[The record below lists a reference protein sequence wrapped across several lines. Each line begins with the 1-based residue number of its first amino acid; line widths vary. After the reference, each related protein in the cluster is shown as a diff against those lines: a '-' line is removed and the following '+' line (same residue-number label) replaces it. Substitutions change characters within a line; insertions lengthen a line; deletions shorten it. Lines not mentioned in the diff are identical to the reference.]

1 MFLIGIVGIIMLIW
15 FAFVGL
21 VRLIPWLIL
30 AVIVTSIISLVLDHF
45 VWVAIIVGAF
55 IFFYIVG
62 SREEK
67 KEQKSATIDGD
78 FEEVKK

>member
-1 MFLIGIVGIIMLIW
+1 MFLIGIVGMIMLIW

-30 AVIVTSIISLVLDHF
+30 AVIVTSIISLFLDHF
-45 VWVAIIVGAF
+45 VWVAIIVGAL

-78 FEEVKK
+78 FKEIKK

>member
-30 AVIVTSIISLVLDHF
+30 AVIVTSIISLFLDHF
-45 VWVAIIVGAF
+45 VWVAIVIGTL

-78 FEEVKK
+78 FEEIKK

>member
-30 AVIVTSIISLVLDHF
+30 AVIVTSIISLFLDYF
-45 VWVAIIVGAF
+45 VWVAIVIGAL

-62 SREEK
+62 SQEEK
-67 KEQKSATIDGD
+67 KER
-78 FEEVKK
+78 

>member
-30 AVIVTSIISLVLDHF
+30 AVVVTSIISLFLDHF
-45 VWVAIIVGAF
+45 VWVAIVIGAL

-67 KEQKSATIDGD
+67 KEQNSATIDGD
-78 FEEVKK
+78 FEEIKK

>member
-1 MFLIGIVGIIMLIW
+1 MLIW

-30 AVIVTSIISLVLDHF
+30 AVIVTSIISLFLDYF
-45 VWVAIIVGAF
+45 VWVAIVIGSL

-67 KEQKSATIDGD
+67 KER
-78 FEEVKK
+78 

>member
-1 MFLIGIVGIIMLIW
+1 MFLIGIVGFIMLFW
-15 FAFVGL
+15 FALVGL
-21 VRLIPWLIL
+21 WKLIPWLIL
-30 AVIVTSIISLVLDHF
+30 AVIVTSVISLVLDHF

>member
-30 AVIVTSIISLVLDHF
+30 AVIVTSIISLFLDYF
-45 VWVAIIVGAF
+45 VWVAIVIGAL

-67 KEQKSATIDGD
+67 KER
-78 FEEVKK
+78 

>member
-1 MFLIGIVGIIMLIW
+1 MFLIGIVGLIMLFW
-15 FAFVGL
+15 FALVGL
-21 VRLIPWLIL
+21 WKLIPWLIL

-67 KEQKSATIDGD
+67 KEQKSETIDGD
-78 FEEVKK
+78 FEEIKK

>member
-1 MFLIGIVGIIMLIW
+1 MFLIGIVGIIMLKW

-30 AVIVTSIISLVLDHF
+30 AVIVTSIISLFLDYF
-45 VWVAIIVGAF
+45 VWVAIVIGAL

-67 KEQKSATIDGD
+67 KER
-78 FEEVKK
+78 

>member
-30 AVIVTSIISLVLDHF
+30 AVIVTSIISLFLDHF
-45 VWVAIIVGAF
+45 VWVAIVIGAL

-62 SREEK
+62 AREEK
-67 KEQKSATIDGD
+67 KER
-78 FEEVKK
+78 

>member
-30 AVIVTSIISLVLDHF
+30 AVIVTSIISLFIDHF
-45 VWVAIIVGAF
+45 VWVAIVIGAL

-67 KEQKSATIDGD
+67 KEQNSTTIDGN
-78 FEEVKK
+78 FEEIKK

>member
-30 AVIVTSIISLVLDHF
+30 AVIVTSIISLFLDYF
-45 VWVAIIVGAF
+45 VWVAIVIGSL

-67 KEQKSATIDGD
+67 KER
-78 FEEVKK
+78 